1 MKKTMPSKKHER
13 GITIYTVIIM
23 MLLGML
29 LALWASRTAIFS
41 EMITGNDADYQ
52 RAFEA
57 AQAMIQDAQ
66 QDIYR
71 NLYDKHQSPKRKDG
85 VATLPAD
92 QASFI
97 DWASQMPAPSYC
109 RHGVCLR
116 ITGAENFW
124 DDEAALTSMLATG
137 ARYGTYSGATG
148 AADTNPILNLT
159 APNKGAWYWIEPIQF
174 KGSEI
179 GSKQSVLE
187 GKFAASPQ
195 ADMVFRITSV
205 AFGIKGS
212 SDSIEISDRS
222 KTMAV
227 IQTIVA
233 LPPNPGE

>member
-1 MKKTMPSKKHER
+1 MKKISTQKNQR
-13 GITIYTVIIM
+13 GITIYTVIVV
-23 MLLGML
+23 MLLSML

-41 EMITGNDADYQ
+41 ELVTGNDADYQ

-71 NLYDKHQSPKRKDG
+71 NLYDKNQPTTRQGSTT
-85 VATLPAD
+85 TLPAN

-97 DWASQMPAPSYC
+97 DWASQMTTPPHCSD
-109 RHGVCLR
+109 GVCLR
-116 ITGAENFW
+116 IIGAENFW
-124 DDEAALTSMLATG
+124 DDETALASMLATG
-137 ARYGTYSGATG
+137 ARYGTYSGAAT
-148 AADTNPILNLT
+148 ATDKNPILNFD

-179 GSKQSVLE
+179 GSKQSLLE
-187 GKFAASPQ
+187 GKVAASPQ

-205 AFGIKGS
+205 AFGLKGS
-212 SDSIEISDRS
+212 SDSIDIADRS

-227 IQTIVA
+227 IQTIIA